1 MKEERMNRTAGV
13 YMLLPKHAA
22 ALDALRKDPALAP
35 HLGKGGADLV
45 ARETAGREAGTSFA
59 FAIEDNGSV
68 VGLCRLGGIGKG
80 VAREVAVYVAPASRR
95 KGYATFAVGMLLE
108 LAFRN
113 LSLAEVRTRAAD
125 EAAARVLAR
134 CGFTSDAGGHV
145 ATKERWLE
153 ARDGPALG
161 KLHPALRRILD
172 AERAAGNEIAESSL
186 GWPEPG
192 SVFVRLKHPFRAA
205 HAVPEG
211 VTYAE
216 PDDPHW
222 WKAEYRTGSPC
233 HTLAH

>member
-1 MKEERMNRTAGV
+1 MKRTAGV
-13 YMLLPKHAA
+13 YMLLVKHAA
-22 ALDALRKDPALAP
+22 DLDAFRTDPAFAP

-59 FAIEDNGSV
+59 FAIEDKGVV

-80 VAREVAVYVAPASRR
+80 AAREVLVYVAPGSRG
-95 KGYATFAVGMLLE
+95 KGYASFAVGMLLD

-125 EAAARVLAR
+125 EATARVLAG
-134 CGFTSDAGGHV
+134 CGFVEEAGEHAV
-145 ATKERWLE
+145 TKERWRETLD
-153 ARDGPALG
+153 APALG
-161 KLHPALRRILD
+161 KLHPALRSILD

-216 PDDPHW
+216 PGDPHW
-222 WKAEYRTGSPC
+222 WKAEYSTGSPR